1 MYKTMLI
8 GLLLICSLL
17 SSAIQAQTPVKTS
30 VFFDTDR
37 SELTPGAQK
46 TLDELVPALL
56 QAADYQL
63 ELEAFTDNRG
73 TNDYNRQLAASR
85 AAAVQTYLEQK
96 GLTTQKSSVTNWGEK
111 KAISTTEAGRQQDR
125 RVDVQIYAFR
135 FDDLSALRERLSA
148 NTDQVFPIDI
158 RQEQTIT
165 AAKGA
170 MVLVPANAFVFED
183 GTMPKGPVHLM
194 VQEAYDPLDFIVHNL
209 TTTSGGQILQTGGMV
224 SITAQS
230 EGKPLRLTDGKVLTV
245 AIPNGGN
252 FDPNME
258 LFYAQSLANGGVDWK
273 PAGQKFR
280 STLKPARA
288 ELTIDPELGR
298 RLAAIKVPEY
308 PRPSLPAFKGQM
320 SPEPQMPKA
329 PYKPRAPQKP
339 EWESVQKMF
348 AGGAETSRLSK
359 KKLKKAETYFQQA
372 LVRYERDSSKYVQ
385 LLERYHQNT
394 IGYEKAKV
402 RYAEE
407 HKRWERELF
416 TRVAAILDYQKELK
430 VHFYS
435 KALAKAIK
443 IRAKTI
449 QDYGTYSDLH
459 WQVEELATK
468 HTQKMMLGEG
478 LESTIGLSSNGERNL
493 FGSII
498 GTKVIDHYKGYH
510 KICSSALREI
520 VSTDS
525 SNKFMQ
531 NLFASTGIRAI
542 SDSLQA
548 ELKERNLM
556 NAQDPATQRAILNSY
571 VATVSQLGWINCD
584 RFYNDPAEKMQVVVP
599 EAEETTMYAV
609 CSDINAILPFYRSG
623 NGYVASGLPKGQ
635 KITVVAIKVEDGMA
649 HFAKN
654 DMRVGELSPS
664 LAYQSMSLKDLKT
677 ELKKLNI

>member
-8 GLLLICSLL
+8 GLLLVCSLL
-17 SSAIQAQTPVKTS
+17 SSAIQAQAPVKAS

-37 SELTPGAQK
+37 SELTPEAKK

-56 QAADYQL
+56 QAADFQL
-63 ELEAFTDNRG
+63 ELEAFTDDRG
-73 TNDYNRQLAASR
+73 TSAYNRQLAADR
-85 AAAVQTYLEQK
+85 AASVQAYLEQK
-96 GLTTQKSSVTNWGEK
+96 GLTAQKSSVTNWGEK
-111 KAISTTEAGRQQDR
+111 KARNITDAGRQQDR
-125 RVDVQIYAFR
+125 RVDVQIHAFR

-148 NTDQVFPIDI
+148 NTEQSFPIDI
-158 RQEQTIT
+158 HREQTIT

-183 GTMPKGPVHLM
+183 GTTPTGTVQLM
-194 VQEAYDPLDFIVHNL
+194 VQEAYDPLDFISHNL

-224 SITAQS
+224 SVTAQS
-230 EGKPLRLTDGKVLTV
+230 EGRPLRLADGMALTV
-245 AIPNGGN
+245 AMPDGGN
-252 FDPNME
+252 FDPKME
-258 LFYAQSLANGGVDWK
+258 LFYAQPVADGGVDWK

-280 STLKPARA
+280 RTLKPARA
-288 ELTIDPELGR
+288 ELTIDPELGK

-308 PRPSLPAFKGQM
+308 PRPALPAFKGQM
-320 SPEPQMPKA
+320 PPEPQMPKV

-348 AGGAETSRLSK
+348 AGGAEASRLSK
-359 KKLKKAETYFQQA
+359 KKLKKAEAYYQDAQ
-372 LVRYERDSSKYVQ
+372 VRYVRDSTKYVQ
-385 LLERYHQNT
+385 LLERYHQN
-394 IGYEKAKV
+394 IAGYEKAKI

-407 HKRWERELF
+407 HKRWESELF

-435 KALAKAIK
+435 KSLAKAIK
-443 IRAKTI
+443 LRAKTI
-449 QDYGTYSDLH
+449 RDYGTYSDLY
-459 WQVEELATK
+459 WQVEDLASN
-468 HTQKMMLGEG
+468 HTQKLMLGEG
-478 LESTIGLSSNGERNL
+478 LESTMSLSSNGESNL

-498 GTKVIDHYKGYH
+498 GTKVIDHYKGYQQ
-510 KICSSALREI
+510 ICRNALRDMLA
-520 VSTDS
+520 TDS
-525 SNKFMQ
+525 SSHTMRKM
-531 NLFASTGIRAI
+531 FAASGIRAI

-584 RFYNDPAEKMQVVVP
+584 RFYNDPAEKMQVVVQENE
-599 EAEETTMYAV
+599 EATLYAI
-609 CSDINAILPFYRSG
+609 CSDINAMLPFHR
-623 NGYVASGLPKGQ
+623 NEDGYVVSGLPKGQ

-649 HFAKN
+649 RFAKK
-654 DMRVGELSPS
+654 DMRVGEQAPS
-664 LAYQSMSLKDLKT
+664 LAFQAMPLKDLKA